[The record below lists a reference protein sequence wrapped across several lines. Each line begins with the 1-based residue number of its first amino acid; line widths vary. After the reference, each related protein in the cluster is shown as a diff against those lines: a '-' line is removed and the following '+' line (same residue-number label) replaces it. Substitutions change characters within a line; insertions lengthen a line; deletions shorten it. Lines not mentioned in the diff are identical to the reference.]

1 MPIGPISMVWYVAI
15 VAVLNL
21 ALGYG
26 LAVYMGAGR
35 PRYVLTSGSN
45 DDSTSDFSDD

>member
-1 MPIGPISMVWYVAI
+1 MVWYVAI
-15 VAVLNL
+15 VAILNL

-35 PRYVLTSGSN
+35 PRYMLTSADAT
-45 DDSTSDFSDD
+45 DDSIGEYADD